1 MNATEAYHLAQKGIA
16 DLKAAI
22 LALIT
27 SAGNEGLT
35 NAEVGKALGI
45 YRGHSQS
52 GHEGHVS
59 RFLLERMREEQV
71 IVQGDGKRWRLASH
85 PPQADDN

>member
-1 MNATEAYHLAQKGIA
+1 MDAIDAYHLAQKGIA

-22 LALIT
+22 LALIVN
-27 SAGNEGLT
+27 AGDEGLT

-45 YRGHSQS
+45 YRGHSEK

-71 IVQGDGKRWRLASH
+71 LVQADGKRWRLASG
-85 PPQADDN
+85 PDSREGD